1 MRILRRRLNYANVTA
16 TLALVFAMS
25 GGALAAKHYVINS
38 TSQLSP
44 KVLKALKGKTGKTG
58 PAGNPGAAGK
68 EGPPG
73 KEGAQ
78 GPPGKNGT
86 GAPLF
91 FKAPA
96 NTGPTV
102 IATLD
107 GAQIL
112 AECTAGQETILKL
125 HPTAN
130 FGVYHGSY
138 DIKGTGTEVFTDQLK
153 IGEDLFMQ
161 GEAKNADFEG
171 WFSYVGPS
179 GVITTGTFGDDST
192 GHHSADCLAFGT
204 LTSAPTGTTGGA

>member
-1 MRILRRRLNYANVTA
+1 MRIFRRRLNYANVTA

-58 PAGNPGAAGK
+58 PAGAMGK

-73 KEGAQ
+73 KEGGAGRE

-86 GAPLF
+86 GSPLF
-91 FKAPA
+91 FKAPKG
-96 NTGPTV
+96 TGPTV

-107 GAQIL
+107 GAQIV
-112 AECTAGQETILKL
+112 AECNSSIETVVTL

-130 FGVYHGSY
+130 FGVLHGWY
-138 DIKGTGTEVFTDQLK
+138 DQKNEGKEVFTDETK
-153 IGEDLFMQ
+153 IGTDINLQ
-161 GEAKNADFEG
+161 LGVPDWEG
-171 WFSYVGPS
+171 WFSYLGPN
-179 GVITTGTFGDDST
+179 GGITTAVFGDDS
-192 GHHSADCLAFGT
+192 GGSHSAQCLVWGT
-204 LTSAPTGTTGGA
+204 LTSASTGTTGGA